1 MNIRKYRWVA
11 CLLVCAMMLGMWN
24 GNVAK
29 GEGETTMGKME
40 ECQQIEY
47 VNIKI
52 QEPVAEK
59 ALADTASIESATV
72 KSVLQTDQEI
82 ISVSEENASVDTV
95 TIEKGLKW
103 FKGNNPIKEGEKADY
118 YTAYTVEMELIP
130 GKNYE
135 FVKQPEININGK
147 KVNDIKLINGKMTIR
162 YTFPETNKGLIECV
176 SINMPALI
184 AGKGFPEPTICQS
197 DTDKVEIITERVSWK
212 KNDEVID
219 INSEMVDY
227 DTTYKVDISLQAKA
241 KYEFEEKK
249 LKIKI
254 GSKELTGTLQEGIVT
269 VCYQFDDP
277 TSKELISEV
286 KIDSIPEPIPGREL
300 ALASS
305 VNTAQKVSVQNV
317 EWKEIGNKN
326 ANPQIADYDT
336 EYKVFITLKAE
347 DKCQFA
353 EELQVTIGNLG
364 VDSVTLSSNNMK
376 VIVSKKFEKTEKK
389 SVEKVEIKEIP
400 SPQAGQ
406 VLVDTASTEME
417 QEAGVEKVEWMRINK
432 NNKEPVGKGEIA
444 DYDTEYEVVITL
456 KAGDKCWFDEDLQV
470 TIGGLAG
477 TVSSNNGD
485 TVTVSYTFPKTQIK
499 PIPKADQSIL
509 PTPPTYTL
517 TLNLNKGTLSQQL
530 TIHFTADEIS
540 KLSLPTPTCKGYKFI
555 GWYDGKNRIEKITEA
570 KDITLKAQWIK
581 GSIDLKYQ
589 SVLTWSKYLDP
600 DVKLTKITIEKK
612 YTKHVKI
619 NQKKGT
625 MEGKKY
631 VKKAKVTLTING
643 KKVDVTVKRLSPKP
657 KVKIVKAGKRIPYVI
672 GIYRTFKLSYK
683 YESGATRAVAEY
695 SYKKKRG
702 FKKCVKALNTL
713 KGGSVSVKKGR
724 TVYFRVTI
732 YYGKWKSPKSELTV
746 LKG

>member
-1 MNIRKYRWVA
+1 
-11 CLLVCAMMLGMWN
+11 MMLGMWN

-29 GEGETTMGKME
+29 GEGGENEVSTEGSKD
-40 ECQQIEY
+40 CQQIKY
-47 VNIKI
+47 VKINING
-52 QEPVAEK
+52 PVAGK
-59 ALADTASIESATV
+59 TLATTASIESASIESSTV
-72 KSVLQTDQEI
+72 ENISQTNQEI
-82 ISVSEENASVDTV
+82 VNVSEENALVETV
-95 TIEKGLKW
+95 TIENIKW
-103 FKGNNPIKEGEKADY
+103 FKEKDQLISKGEKADY
-118 YTAYTVEMELIP
+118 YTAYTVEMVLIP
-130 GKNYE
+130 GENYQFKNISE
-135 FVKQPEININGK
+135 LAI
-147 KVNDIKLINGKMTIR
+147 KVNDNIVNSENIILNKQTGEITVR
-162 YTFPETNKGLIECV
+162 YTFDKTKKGLIYNV
-176 SINMPALI
+176 SIVIPNLVAE
-184 AGKGFPEPTICQS
+184 KEFPKPTVCQT
-197 DTDKVEIITERVSWK
+197 DTDKVEIVKDGGISWK
-212 KNDEVID
+212 NENNEEVD
-219 INSEMVDY
+219 DKRKVDY
-227 DTTYKVDISLQAKA
+227 DTKYKVCIQLQAKE
-241 KYEFEEKK
+241 KYEFGDTITIMIGEKL
-249 LKIKI
+249 LKGGLKD
-254 GSKELTGTLQEGIVT
+254 GIVT
-269 VCYQFDDP
+269 VCYDFTR
-277 TSKELISEV
+277 TSKESIHNVDIETISKPIPQEKLVSQESV
-286 KIDSIPEPIPGREL
+286 KITKG
-300 ALASS
+300 
-305 VNTAQKVSVQNV
+305 KVSVQNV
-317 EWKEIGNKN
+317 EWKDINNEDAK
-326 ANPQIADYDT
+326 PEIADYDT
-336 EYKVFITLKAE
+336 EYEVFVTLKAE

-353 EELQVTIGNLG
+353 GNLRVTIGNSE
-364 VDSVTLSSNNMK
+364 VDLVTRSQDNMT
-376 VIVSKKFEKTEKK
+376 VTVSKRFEKTEKK
-389 SVEKVEIKEIP
+389 LVEDVKIKEIP